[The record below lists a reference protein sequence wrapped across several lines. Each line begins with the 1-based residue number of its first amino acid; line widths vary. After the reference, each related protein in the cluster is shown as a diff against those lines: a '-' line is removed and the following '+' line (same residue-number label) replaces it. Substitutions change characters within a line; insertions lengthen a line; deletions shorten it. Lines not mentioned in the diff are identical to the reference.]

1 VEEIKRQLK
10 RELLGDPKP
19 IPEAQ
24 EIQFSDIAEI
34 MSEKERRSSLAST
47 ARAGRPL
54 GEPHVKASSPLHSS
68 LELDMIDNLT
78 QPTTCNLVVMIGGSF
93 QIEVGRGLVYPH

>member
-1 VEEIKRQLK
+1 MKTISTSQIDVEEIKRQLK
-10 RELLGDPKP
+10 RGLLGDPKP

-24 EIQFSDIAEI
+24 KIQFPDIAGV

-68 LELDMIDNLT
+68 LELDTIDNLT
-78 QPTTCNLVVMIGGSF
+78 QQQHAAL
-93 QIEVGRGLVYPH
+93 L

>member
-1 VEEIKRQLK
+1 MKTISTSQIDVEEIKRQLK
-10 RELLGDPKP
+10 RGLLGDSKP

-24 EIQFSDIAEI
+24 EIQFPDIAAV

-68 LELDMIDNLT
+68 LELDTIDNLT
-78 QPTTCNLVVMIGGSF
+78 QQQHAAL
-93 QIEVGRGLVYPH
+93 L